1 MKKLFLIIF
10 GALLA
15 GCGTKTSEII
25 PSGNDTYFISGH
37 GYAQKAPEA
46 MTGLYKEANTYCQN
60 MGKKFI
66 PVSTDSQNFD
76 LYSSSVNMHF
86 RCLPEGDTELAR
98 PRLQKTPDTT
108 IEVHAPR

>member
-1 MKKLFLIIF
+1 MGDPSAGKLFPRWAGQFSRLFQTLGKMRNHMKILFLIFF

-46 MTGLYKEANTYCQN
+46 MTGLYKEANTYCHN
-60 MGKKFI
+60 IGKKFVS
-66 PVSTDSQNFD
+66 VSTDSQS
-76 LYSSSVNMHF
+76 L
-86 RCLPEGDTELAR
+86 
-98 PRLQKTPDTT
+98 
-108 IEVHAPR
+108 